1 LVDEDAEVQ
10 VESPLLRPRYLRPV
24 ATFDDRVTIATPEGV
39 ELELVLAGLG
49 SRFMASLLDVVI
61 QLGAIFAL
69 ALVFAPVGDSGFV
82 LAAYFIAVFLVLFA
96 YDIVLETWNR
106 GRTVGKLAAGLRV
119 VRTGGEPVGFLT
131 AAVRNFLRLAD
142 FLPAF
147 YVVGIITLL
156 VTSRN
161 QRLGDLA
168 AGTIV
173 VRERRAAV
181 MPAAM
186 HSAPPRADAPFLEWD
201 VSGVTADDLATLRH
215 FLDRRLSLQPAA
227 RAHLAT
233 DLATRVRR
241 KVVGAPDGWHPESF
255 LEAVVAAKTTRG

>member
-1 LVDEDAEVQ
+1 VT
-10 VESPLLRPRYLRPV
+10 S
-24 ATFDDRVTIATPEGV
+24 FDDRVTIATPEGV

-49 SRFMASLLDVVI
+49 SRFMAALLDVVI

-69 ALVFAPVGDSGFV
+69 AVVFAPVGDSGYV
-82 LAAYFIAVFLVLFA
+82 VAAYLVAAFLILFA

-131 AAVRNFLRLAD
+131 ASVRNFLRLAD

-147 YVVGIITLL
+147 YVVGVITIL

-168 AGTIV
+168 AGTFV
-173 VRERRAAV
+173 VRERRVATA
-181 MPAAM
+181 PAGTYLPP
-186 HSAPPRADAPFLEWD
+186 APTDAPYLEWD
-201 VSGVTADDLATLRH
+201 VSGVGAEDLATVRR
-215 FLDRRLSLQPAA
+215 FLDRRVSLQPAA

-233 DLATRVRR
+233 DLAARIQP

-255 LEAVVAAKTTRG
+255 LEAVVAAKTSRG

>member
-1 LVDEDAEVQ
+1 VT
-10 VESPLLRPRYLRPV
+10 S
-24 ATFDDRVTIATPEGV
+24 FDDRVTIATPEGV

-49 SRFMASLLDVVI
+49 SRFMAALLDVVI

-69 ALVFAPVGDSGFV
+69 AIVFAPVGDSGYV
-82 LAAYFIAVFLVLFA
+82 LAAFFVAAFLILFA

-131 AAVRNFLRLAD
+131 ASVRNFLRLAD
-142 FLPAF
+142 FVPAF
-147 YVVGIITLL
+147 YVTGVITIL

-168 AGTIV
+168 AGTFV
-173 VRERRAAV
+173 VRDRRPAMMAAGPYLP
-181 MPAAM
+181 PAAT
-186 HSAPPRADAPFLEWD
+186 DAPFLEWD
-201 VSGVTADDLATLRH
+201 VSGVSAEDLATLRQ

-233 DLATRVRR
+233 DLAARVQP

-255 LEAVVAAKTTRG
+255 IEAVVAAKTTRG

>member
-1 LVDEDAEVQ
+1 
-10 VESPLLRPRYLRPV
+10 V

-49 SRFMASLLDVVI
+49 SRFMAALLDLVI

-69 ALVFAPVGDSGFV
+69 AVVLAPVGDSGFL
-82 LAAYFIAVFLVLFA
+82 LAAYLVAVFLVLFA
-96 YDIVLETWNR
+96 YDMVLETWNR

-119 VRTGGEPVGFLT
+119 VRSGGEPVGFLT

-142 FLPAF
+142 FLPVL
-147 YVVGIITLL
+147 YVVGVITIL

-168 AGTIV
+168 AGTLVI
-173 VRERRAAV
+173 RERRPAV
-181 MPAAM
+181 TPEGTYLPPA
-186 HSAPPRADAPFLEWD
+186 PTDAPFLEWD
-201 VSGVTADDLATLRH
+201 VSGVSAEDVATLRQ
-215 FLDRRLSLQPAA
+215 FLDRRLALQPSA

-233 DLATRVRR
+233 DLAARVRP

-255 LEAVVAAKTTRG
+255 IEAVVAAKTSRS

>member
-1 LVDEDAEVQ
+1 V
-10 VESPLLRPRYLRPV
+10 LLPRYLRPV

-49 SRFMASLLDVVI
+49 SRFMAALLDVVI

-82 LAAYFIAVFLVLFA
+82 VAAYFIAVFLVLFA

-106 GRTVGKLAAGLRV
+106 GRSVGKLAAGLRV
-119 VRTGGEPVGFLT
+119 VRTGGEPEGFLT
-131 AAVRNFLRLAD
+131 AAVRNFLRLID

-147 YVVGIITLL
+147 YVVGIITIL
-156 VTSRN
+156 VTGRN

-173 VRERRAAV
+173 VRERRATV
-181 MPAAM
+181 MPPAM
-186 HSAPPRADAPFLEWD
+186 FSPPGRADAPFLEWD
-201 VSGVTADDLATLRH
+201 VSGVSADDLATLRQ
-215 FLDRRLSLQPAA
+215 FLDRRISLQPAA

-233 DLATRVRR
+233 DLAARVRP

-255 LEAVVAAKTTRG
+255 LEAVVAAKSTRG

>member
-1 LVDEDAEVQ
+1 MT
-10 VESPLLRPRYLRPV
+10 SFY
-24 ATFDDRVTIATPEGV
+24 DRVTIATPEGV

-49 SRFMASLLDVVI
+49 SRFMAALLDVVI

-69 ALVFAPVGDSGFV
+69 AIVFAPVGDSGYV
-82 LAAYFIAVFLVLFA
+82 IAAYFVAAFLILFA

-119 VRTGGEPVGFLT
+119 VRTGGEPIGFLT

-147 YVVGIITLL
+147 YVVGVITIL

-168 AGTIV
+168 AGTLV
-173 VRERRAAV
+173 VRERRLAV
-181 MPAAM
+181 MPAATYIPP
-186 HSAPPRADAPFLEWD
+186 APAEAPFLEWD
-201 VSGVTADDLATLRH
+201 VSGVSAEDLATLRQ
-215 FLDRRLSLQPAA
+215 FLDRRLLIQPAA

-233 DLATRVRR
+233 DLAARVRP

-255 LEAVVAAKTTRG
+255 LEAVVAAKSTRG

>member
-1 LVDEDAEVQ
+1 
-10 VESPLLRPRYLRPV
+10 V

-49 SRFMASLLDVVI
+49 SRFMAALLDVVI

-69 ALVFAPVGDSGFV
+69 AIVFAPVGDSGYV
-82 LAAYFIAVFLVLFA
+82 LAAYFIAVFLVLFS

-119 VRTGGEPVGFLT
+119 VRTGGEPEGVLT

-147 YVVGIITLL
+147 YVVGVITIL

-168 AGTIV
+168 AGTLV
-173 VRERRAAV
+173 VRERRPSAV
-181 MPAAM
+181 PATGYLPP
-186 HSAPPRADAPFLEWD
+186 APADAAFLEWD
-201 VSGVTADDLATLRH
+201 VSGVSTEDVATLRQ
-215 FLDRRLSLQPAA
+215 FLDRRLSLQPPA

-233 DLATRVRR
+233 DLAARVRP

-255 LEAVVAAKTTRG
+255 LEAVVAAKTSRG

>member
-1 LVDEDAEVQ
+1 VT
-10 VESPLLRPRYLRPV
+10 
-24 ATFDDRVTIATPEGV
+24 TFDDRVTIATPEGV

-49 SRFMASLLDVVI
+49 SRFMAALLDLVI
-61 QLGAIFAL
+61 QFGAIFAL
-69 ALVFAPVGDSGFV
+69 AIVVAPVGDSGYAV
-82 LAAYFIAVFLVLFA
+82 AAYLVAAFLILFA

-131 AAVRNFLRLAD
+131 ASVRNFLRLAD

-147 YVVGIITLL
+147 YVVGVITIL

-168 AGTIV
+168 AGTFV
-173 VRERRAAV
+173 VRERRLATT
-181 MPAAM
+181 PAGTYLPAT
-186 HSAPPRADAPFLEWD
+186 PADASFFEWD
-201 VSGVTADDLATLRH
+201 VSGVSAEDLATVRR
-215 FLDRRLSLQPAA
+215 FLDRRGSLQPAA

-233 DLATRVRR
+233 DLAARIRP

-255 LEAVVAAKTTRG
+255 LEALVAAKTTRG

>member
-1 LVDEDAEVQ
+1 
-10 VESPLLRPRYLRPV
+10 V
-24 ATFDDRVTIATPEGV
+24 AFDDRVTIATPEGV

-49 SRFMASLLDVVI
+49 SRFMAALLDIVI

-69 ALVFAPVGDSGFV
+69 AIVFAPVGDSGFV
-82 LAAYFIAVFLVLFA
+82 VAAYLVAAFLILFA

-119 VRTGGEPVGFLT
+119 VRSGGEPVGFLT
-131 AAVRNFLRLAD
+131 ASVRNFLRLAD

-147 YVVGIITLL
+147 YVVGVITIL
-156 VTSRN
+156 VTTRN

-168 AGTIV
+168 AGAFV
-173 VRERRAAV
+173 VRERRLV
-181 MPAAM
+181 VTPAATYLPP
-186 HSAPPRADAPFLEWD
+186 APADAPFLEWD
-201 VSGVTADDLATLRH
+201 VSGVSAEDLATLRQ

-233 DLATRVRR
+233 DLAARVWP
-241 KVVGAPDGWHPESF
+241 KVVGAPEGWHPESF
-255 LEAVVAAKTTRG
+255 LEAVVAAKTTRA

>member
-1 LVDEDAEVQ
+1 M
-10 VESPLLRPRYLRPV
+10 S
-24 ATFDDRVTIATPEGV
+24 TFDDRVTIATPEGV

-49 SRFMASLLDVVI
+49 SRFMAALLDVVI

-69 ALVFAPVGDSGFV
+69 AIVFAPVGDSGYV
-82 LAAYFIAVFLVLFA
+82 VAAYFIAVFVVLFA

-147 YVVGIITLL
+147 YVVGVITIL

-168 AGTIV
+168 AGTLV
-173 VRERRAAV
+173 VRERRPAV
-181 MPAAM
+181 MPAAKYLPP
-186 HSAPPRADAPFLEWD
+186 APADAPFLEWD
-201 VSGVTADDLATLRH
+201 VSGVTADDLATLRQ
-215 FLDRRLSLQPAA
+215 FLDRRLALQPAA

-233 DLATRVRR
+233 DLAARVRP

-255 LEAVVAAKTTRG
+255 LEAVVAAKTSRG